1 MVTVIAGRAEM
12 TTDADQLHSLDC
24 NHHGSGVY
32 PQLDR
37 QLDSF
42 RHRLERQRA
51 AGCATEDLLAG
62 VLRLRRELNGRE
74 AARGVK
80 RLNAIRHAVDS
91 LRGTSSRETIK
102 AAMTLLCRD
111 FGFTRVMVSTVREH
125 DWLPRHVY
133 GRGVEASGAFQGF
146 SVGEPVRLEDSD
158 AEAAL
163 IRGCHGVVV
172 SRPTTS
178 ARQDYLAAP
187 ITVGGTVIGMLHA
200 DFPAAADTTVMDQ
213 FDLLEAFAEC
223 LAVVYE
229 RAVLDEKVSQQR
241 VEVDKLCATMDQL
254 MTRSVAGD
262 TAPSPTGDS
271 GAVAQPEDDSPA
283 SSPELTPR
291 EREVMSYVATGATN
305 RDIARCLLISEGT
318 VKSHLKRIA
327 EKFSTTNRAAALATY
342 LTMDAGVG
350 SGRSR

>member
-12 TTDADQLHSLDC
+12 TTDADQLHSLGR
-24 NHHGSGVY
+24 NHRGSGVY

-62 VLRLRRELNGRE
+62 VVRLRRELNGRE

-91 LRGTSSRETIK
+91 LRGTSSREAIK

-125 DWLPRHVY
+125 DWLPRRVY

-163 IRGCHGVVV
+163 IRGRHGVVV
-172 SRPTTS
+172 SRPTAS

-254 MTRSVAGD
+254 VTRSVVGD
-262 TAPSPTGDS
+262 TAPSPTGDC
-271 GAVAQPEDDSPA
+271 GAVAQPEDDSHAP
-283 SSPELTPR
+283 PELTPR

-327 EKFSTTNRAAALATY
+327 EKFNTTNRAAALAMY
-342 LTMDAGVG
+342 LTMGAGVG